1 MMTGGLRQLWKTER
15 RRGIFEALGT
25 GCRVP
30 GAGYWVLDYWYS
42 FSTGKRAPGNEHLA
56 TSSGKRATLKFNNLY
71 GN

>member
-30 GAGYWVLDYWYS
+30 GTGYLIIGTVLAPRNEHRET
-42 FSTGKRAPGNEHLA
+42 STGKRAPSNEHRE
-56 TSSGKRATLKFNNLY
+56 TSNIKI
-71 GN
+71 